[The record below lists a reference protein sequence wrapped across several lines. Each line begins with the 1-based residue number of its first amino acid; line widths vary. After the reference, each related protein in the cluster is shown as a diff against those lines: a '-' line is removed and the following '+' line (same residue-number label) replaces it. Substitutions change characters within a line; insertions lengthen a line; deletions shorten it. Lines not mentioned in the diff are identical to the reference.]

1 MYHWILKIPKIPPVQ
16 MFPTC
21 QRNPMFLPTLED
33 LVHPLNLFPKRNK
46 YQFPYWKYFLP
57 A

>member
-1 MYHWILKIPKIPPVQ
+1 MYHWILKILKIPPVQ

-21 QRNPMFLPTLED
+21 QRSPMFLPTLED